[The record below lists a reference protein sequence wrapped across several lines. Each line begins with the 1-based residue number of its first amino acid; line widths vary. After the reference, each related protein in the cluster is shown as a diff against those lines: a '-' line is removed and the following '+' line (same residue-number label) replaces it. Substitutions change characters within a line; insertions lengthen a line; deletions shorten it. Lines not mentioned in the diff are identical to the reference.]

1 MIPANYKNGALRE
14 THKVV
19 WNTPVWLSIIK
30 SFNANCISQSRVE
43 APIHHSFHKSSRSLE
58 NFWNTFIFR
67 GFRASINQQQGPWS
81 HETFI
86 TRLYLIILIDSF
98 HYLRNYSTYLSSSRS
113 FSMPWASFS
122 MLDGPGGT
130 GCDVPV
136 RGCWVRRD
144 VIVAAVY
151 DCVKECM
158 GFVMY
163 LII

>member
-1 MIPANYKNGALRE
+1 
-14 THKVV
+14 
-19 WNTPVWLSIIK
+19 
-30 SFNANCISQSRVE
+30 
-43 APIHHSFHKSSRSLE
+43 
-58 NFWNTFIFR
+58 
-67 GFRASINQQQGPWS
+67 
-81 HETFI
+81 
-86 TRLYLIILIDSF
+86 
-98 HYLRNYSTYLSSSRS
+98 
-113 FSMPWASFS
+113 MPLASFS

-136 RGCWVRRD
+136 RGCWVSRD